1 MSFLLDPPLLIAS
14 GAAIERMVEDE
25 RTADRLAGVT
35 LAGFLG
41 VSTCLWNDVDHPLLE
56 PIWQPFGSSGPRDF
70 MINSGVLD
78 LPVPKRPTPRDH
90 LLAAAL
96 FATYP
101 VFLGL
106 GRRLGRRWR
115 RRAHGDPEQTS

>member
-1 MSFLLDPPLLIAS
+1 MSFLLDPPLLVAS
-14 GAAIERMVEDE
+14 GAAIERIVDDE

-41 VSTCLWNDVDHPLLE
+41 VSTSLWNDVDSPLLG
-56 PIWQPFGSSGPRDF
+56 PIWRPFGSSGPRDF
-70 MINSGVLD
+70 MINSGILH
-78 LPVPKRPTPRDH
+78 LRVPARPTGRDH
-90 LLAAAL
+90 LLATAV

-101 VFLGL
+101 VFLAL

-115 RRAHGDPEQTS
+115 ARAAGRPEPAR